1 MVRHEPRFTNHEPRP
16 HPMTDAD
23 YMKLALDACRRGVE
37 AGQSPFGACIV
48 HEGKVLAA
56 SHNKVWLTTDPSAH
70 GEVQTIREACK
81 AAGTIFLAGAT
92 IYSTTEPCPMCF
104 SAIHWSRITR
114 IYYGTS
120 IADVQALGFN
130 ELTISNKQ
138 MKQLGNSR
146 VEINPGFM
154 REECLGLLDSWRQ
167 LSNRT

>member
-1 MVRHEPRFTNHEPRP
+1 
-16 HPMTDAD
+16 MTDAD

-81 AAGTIFLAGAT
+81 AANTIFLAGAT

-114 IYYGTS
+114 IVYGAS
-120 IADVQALGFN
+120 IADAQRFGFS
-130 ELTISNKQ
+130 ELAITNQQ
-138 MKQLGNSR
+138 MKDMGKSPMQ
-146 VEINPGFM
+146 IDPDFM
-154 REECLGLLDSWRQ
+154 RDDAIELFQ
-167 LSNRT
+167 LWQARKDHRTY